1 MKLRSKLLMFT
12 ASAALFANVAY
23 AAIDAQVL
31 ADSYLAE
38 GYTFV
43 EVKTGPTQT
52 KVEAIKGET
61 ETEVIYSNETG
72 LIISTETNVADAE
85 YIGRVGVEIGSSDED
100 FDDSVDGDDD
110 ETDDDEND
118 DETDEGDDDEDDN
131 NGHGNDDDHDDEGNP
146 GNGGGG
152 HGSDDDECDDDE
164 GDDDEGDDDDSDDDS
179 DESDDSEDDQD

>member
-1 MKLRSKLLMFT
+1 MKLRSKLLMYT

-23 AAIDAQVL
+23 AAVDAQAL

-61 ETEVIYSNETG
+61 EVEVIYDNETG
-72 LIISTETNVADAE
+72 DIISQESQAADADQV
-85 YIGRVGVEIGSSDED
+85 GREGVEIGSSDED
-100 FDDSVDGDDD
+100 FEDSDDGDDG
-110 ETDDDEND
+110 DDGDEND
-118 DETDEGDDDEDDN
+118 DDSDDDEDDN

-146 GNGGGG
+146 GKGGGG
-152 HGSDDDECDDDE
+152 HGSDDDE
-164 GDDDEGDDDDSDDDS
+164 GDDSDDD
-179 DESDDSEDDQD
+179 EDDQD